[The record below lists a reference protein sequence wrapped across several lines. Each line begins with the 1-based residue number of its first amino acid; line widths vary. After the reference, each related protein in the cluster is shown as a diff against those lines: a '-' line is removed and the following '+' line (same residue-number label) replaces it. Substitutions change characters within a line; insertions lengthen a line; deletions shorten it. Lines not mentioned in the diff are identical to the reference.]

1 MGGAEGEAVSDVHGH
16 LRNPRDCC
24 VSCGRYDPPY
34 GRDLPGGG
42 VACYPCFSSDDPPRR
57 RERRT
62 LEHWTADTARV
73 RESPRDEVA
82 PDVLDTLAPMVA
94 ARSGFVPGADFLGVD
109 RVDGRRGAVLELVD
123 AARWPRHWQIRYRV
137 AKRCPQL
144 LGGCG
149 QQQQPVDGPC
159 QSGRRFGFL
168 KTAHFPI
175 NAYGVSIAACAR
187 LIRFAV
193 QAPHPF
199 PLDAAA
205 QAIGL
210 PLPRKAQNELAALLS
225 RIGYG
230 QSGGRWSGR
239 DAVKR
244 VAYPP
249 VGQVPCCVHVPC
261 SQNWSGSRPF
271 VAPGWE
277 RARWRF
283 CGIRVGLSAFHPR

>member
-24 VSCGRYDPPY
+24 VSSGRYDPPY

-123 AARWPRHWQIRYRV
+123 AAGWPRHRQIRYRV
-137 AKRCPQL
+137 AKRL
-144 LGGCG
+144 STKFLSGHG
-149 QQQQPVDGPC
+149 QRQQPVDGPC

-175 NAYGVSIAACAR
+175 LAHNPLVVLKPFARVGRFGEMPLGVDCMGHANTNTTRIYDRRGESS
-187 LIRFAV
+187 
-193 QAPHPF
+193 
-199 PLDAAA
+199 
-205 QAIGL
+205 
-210 PLPRKAQNELAALLS
+210 KLAAVATL
-225 RIGYG
+225 
-230 QSGGRWSGR
+230 
-239 DAVKR
+239 AVPY
-244 VAYPP
+244 V
-249 VGQVPCCVHVPC
+249 
-261 SQNWSGSRPF
+261 S
-271 VAPGWE
+271 PG
-277 RARWRF
+277 A
-283 CGIRVGLSAFHPR
+283 